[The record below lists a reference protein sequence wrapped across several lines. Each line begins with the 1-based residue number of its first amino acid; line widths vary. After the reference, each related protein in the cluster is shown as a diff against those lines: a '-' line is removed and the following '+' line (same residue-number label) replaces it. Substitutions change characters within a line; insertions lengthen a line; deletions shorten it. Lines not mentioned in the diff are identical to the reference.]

1 MASRTATTTAPTTLT
16 AADGL
21 AARAGAAGRRR
32 HIDRLAPTCYSAGI
46 RPDATLH
53 MSIKQARAR
62 AEKLARQAAPATSAA
77 WRAWFDGSAHPNPGR
92 IGIGV
97 LLAGPGGERVE
108 ISRRAGHGSSGDAEY
123 LALIAALEKAVELG
137 VPELL
142 VYGDS
147 QVVVQDVLL
156 APHAGAKGLEAH
168 RARAAQLMA
177 ALALVHV
184 RWVPRHRNGEAD
196 RLSQQALG
204 LATA

>member
-1 MASRTATTTAPTTLT
+1 
-16 AADGL
+16 
-21 AARAGAAGRRR
+21 
-32 HIDRLAPTCYSAGI
+32 
-46 RPDATLH
+46 
-53 MSIKQARAR
+53 MSIKQERAR
-62 AEKLARQAAPATSAA
+62 AEKLARQAAPATPAA

-97 LLAGPGGERVE
+97 LLSGPAGERVE

-123 LALIAALEKAVELG
+123 LALIAALELAVELG
-137 VPELL
+137 LPELL

-156 APHAGAKGLEAH
+156 APQSGARALQEH
-168 RARAAQLMA
+168 RARVAQLMA

-196 RLSQQALG
+196 RLSQQAVHAG
-204 LATA
+204 AA

>member
-1 MASRTATTTAPTTLT
+1 
-16 AADGL
+16 
-21 AARAGAAGRRR
+21 
-32 HIDRLAPTCYSAGI
+32 
-46 RPDATLH
+46 
-53 MSIKQARAR
+53 MSIKQERAR
-62 AEKLARQAAPATSAA
+62 AEKLARQAAPASPAA

-97 LLAGPGGERVE
+97 LLSGPAGERVE
-108 ISRRAGHGSSGDAEY
+108 ISRRAGQGSSGDAEY
-123 LALIAALEKAVELG
+123 LALIAALEMAVELG

-156 APHAGAKGLEAH
+156 APQAGAKALQEH
-168 RARAAQLMA
+168 RARVAQLMA

-196 RLSQQALG
+196 RLSQQAVHAG
-204 LATA
+204 AA

>member
-1 MASRTATTTAPTTLT
+1 
-16 AADGL
+16 
-21 AARAGAAGRRR
+21 
-32 HIDRLAPTCYSAGI
+32 
-46 RPDATLH
+46 
-53 MSIKQARAR
+53 MSIKLERAR
-62 AEKLARQAAPATSAA
+62 AEKLARQPVPTSPGA

-97 LLAGPGGERVE
+97 LLSGPGGERVE

-156 APHAGAKGLEAH
+156 SPEAGAKALEEH
-168 RARAAQLMA
+168 RARVGQLMA
-177 ALALVHV
+177 ALALVNV
-184 RWVPRHRNGEAD
+184 RWVPRHRNGDAD
-196 RLSQQALG
+196 RLSQHAIHEG
-204 LATA
+204 AA